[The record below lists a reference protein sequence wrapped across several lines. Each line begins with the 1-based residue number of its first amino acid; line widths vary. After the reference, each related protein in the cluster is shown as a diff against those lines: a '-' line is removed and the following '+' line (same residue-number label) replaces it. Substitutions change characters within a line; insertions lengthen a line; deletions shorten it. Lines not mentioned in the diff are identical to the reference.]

1 MTVDV
6 VIPELDLVPLW
17 FKLRFYRATMMTFD
31 QGEFNFDAGGSEEGF
46 RRWREELDARKRAF
60 ETRWGVILS
69 RKVSVKLRDMAKP
82 VVGLLEWTTVPGSAP
97 DAPPVFRIRK
107 LEFRPAEIESIIQV
121 SGEEASC

>member
-1 MTVDV
+1 
-6 VIPELDLVPLW
+6 
-17 FKLRFYRATMMTFD
+17 MTFD

-69 RKVSVKLRDMAKP
+69 RRVSVKLRDMAKP
-82 VVGLLEWTTVPGSAP
+82 VVGLLEWTAVPGSPA